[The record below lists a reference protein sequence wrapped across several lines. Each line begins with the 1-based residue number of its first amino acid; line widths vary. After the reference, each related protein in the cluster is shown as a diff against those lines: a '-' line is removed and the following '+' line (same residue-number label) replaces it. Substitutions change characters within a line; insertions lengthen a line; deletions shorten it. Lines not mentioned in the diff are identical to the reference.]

1 MVVPRVYS
9 SYHIAAPRIHF
20 ISHSLRDF
28 VRLFLKRQSEII
40 LVVPPPRET
49 PGDFS
54 AKMRAVVDAAT
65 PVLDLRWPVGA
76 TIQKESYLLKFV
88 HVEKK
93 LATT

>member
-1 MVVPRVYS
+1 
-9 SYHIAAPRIHF
+9 
-20 ISHSLRDF
+20 L

-65 PVLDLRWPVGA
+65 PVPDLRWHGPRVLRIRKKA
-76 TIQKESYLLKFV
+76 TC
-88 HVEKK
+88 
-93 LATT
+93 